1 MEERLVISAESVVS
15 RLPEDILEY
24 ILQETSNSDRYE
36 AVAEFRRRLLKSEF
50 NPYLLFVSGPGAN
63 NLVLSFFLSNPDMRF
78 SREDV
83 FAHLNR
89 HCEEQGITEFFES
102 QNWIGYEFST
112 TGLKTGLKIGRSSV
126 LRTISNLERLGL
138 LRKNRSAGAGR
149 GKYRLADNN
158 KVSALI
164 EMSDVMADDGNYRN
178 FKKFRAERGVSRG
191 AHGEVE
197 SFHHLVQNY
206 IDDLNTWDASHEY
219 YRSKL
224 ARLSFYCEYKAEN
237 FSTLS
242 REWNGVME
250 QILLESSKDELISL
264 IRRLDSESFR
274 GISRMNKQELV
285 EHTKI
290 LVRKLQ
296 L

>member
-1 MEERLVISAESVVS
+1 MMSQSMEERLVG
-15 RLPEDILEY
+15 PGY
-24 ILQETSNSDRYE
+24 IRQETSNSDPYE
-36 AVAEFRRRLLKSEF
+36 AVAAFRRHVLKSKF
-50 NPYLLFVSGPGAN
+50 DPYLLFISGPGAN

-102 QNWIGYEFST
+102 QDWIGYEFST

-126 LRTISNLERLGL
+126 LRTISNLEKLGL
-138 LRKNRSAGAGR
+138 LRKNRSPGAGR
-149 GKYRLADNN
+149 GKYRLADNS
-158 KVSALI
+158 KVHVLLSI
-164 EMSDVMADDGNYRN
+164 KDVMADDVNYRIFN
-178 FKKFRAERGVSRG
+178 KFRVERSVSRG
-191 AHGEVE
+191 ANSEFE
-197 SFHHLVQNY
+197 SFQHLVQNY
-206 IDDLNTWDASHEY
+206 IDDLHIWSAGHASF
-219 YRSKL
+219 RSKL
-224 ARLSFYCEYKAEN
+224 ARLSFYCEFKAEN

-264 IRRLDSESFR
+264 IRRLDSESFG

-285 EHTKI
+285 EHTKM